1 MAALRDR
8 LTALPGV
15 VGVHDVHVW
24 SLSDRMHAASV
35 HVCVDGDPT
44 LTAAREQS
52 AAVKDVLHRE
62 FGIDHATVELETTT
76 VSLPCADDAEACAPV
91 ERHLGEDR
99 GRTGSGTI
107 AVVTPTTA
115 PVPIVLDVDTGVDDA
130 CALLLAARHP
140 GLDLRAVTCVAGN
153 ADVDQVV
160 HNTLTVLD
168 AAGARRRA
176 GRQGCRPPAAGAG
189 PARAPRA
196 RRGRDGRP
204 GLAPP
209 SRHRPGDGH
218 AVELLRDT
226 LTSAVAHGEK
236 LTLVPLAPLT
246 NIALFLRTYPHAAAG
261 LERIVFMGGSAGT
274 GNATAAAEFNVW
286 HDPDAAAVVL
296 SACHELGIP
305 VTMYGLD
312 VFYDVT
318 VSLEQ
323 ARELSAG
330 RSGTAADLAGRLV
343 EFSCGRRQ
351 GSSAT
356 IGDAGAVC
364 AVVDP
369 GGLTTLGCRYGS
381 SSPAPGPAAA
391 PSSTPGRRPATWTT
405 TRTGW
410 PRRWSTSRSP
420 STASGTPSCGW
431 PPCAEPPGD
440 QLK

>member
-1 MAALRDR
+1 
-8 LTALPGV
+8 
-15 VGVHDVHVW
+15 
-24 SLSDRMHAASV
+24 
-35 HVCVDGDPT
+35 
-44 LTAAREQS
+44 
-52 AAVKDVLHRE
+52 
-62 FGIDHATVELETTT
+62 
-76 VSLPCADDAEACAPV
+76 
-91 ERHLGEDR
+91 
-99 GRTGSGTI
+99 
-107 AVVTPTTA
+107 VTPNLA

-130 CALLLAARHP
+130 CALLFAARHP

-168 AAGARRRA
+168 AAGAGA
-176 GRQGCRPPAAGAG
+176 VPVAKGADRPLLE
-189 PARAPRA
+189 PARDARHVHGEDGMGDLEWPRA
-196 RRGRDGRP
+196 H
-204 GLAPP
+204 P
-209 SRHRPGDGH
+209 SGPIAGH

-226 LTSAVAHGEK
+226 MTAAVEAGEK
-236 LTLVPLAPLT
+236 VTLVPLAPLT

-261 LERIVFMGGSAGT
+261 LGRVVFMGGSAGI

-296 SACHELGIP
+296 SACHELGVP

-351 GSSAT
+351 GASAT

-369 GGLTTLGCRYGS
+369 AGLTTTRLPVRVELAGTWTRGRTVVDS
-381 SSPAPGPAAA
+381 RTAPGDLENDPHGVAPAMVEVALA
-391 PSSTPGRRPATWTT
+391 VDGKRYADLWLDTMR
-405 TRTGW
+405 
-410 PRRWSTSRSP
+410 
-420 STASGTPSCGW
+420 GTLP
-431 PPCAEPPGD
+431 
-440 QLK
+440 